1 MYFLRENAK
10 EIKKVS
16 MTLKT
21 GEGCRHT
28 QLGSHLGLDAL
39 HSLYNGKPWSGQ
51 MLIFWIDYKK
61 QESRDE
67 GI

>member
-28 QLGSHLGLDAL
+28 QLGLHLGLDAL
-39 HSLYNGKPWSGQ
+39 HSLYNGITLEWSNADILDRLQ
-51 MLIFWIDYKK
+51 EARK
-61 QESRDE
+61 QR
-67 GI
+67 